1 MGRIRATIRIPGLDL
16 PNLKNAIKQAIE
28 LQSRIAARAFVR
40 ASVPRVPIQSGMA
53 RGSFLNLG
61 RALGVAVPIPVAYRG
76 DVAYVEVARKRKGI
90 RPHLYK
96 DGDTYKKYIKWYYH
110 PNGKRYRKT
119 PQTGAD
125 LSSVQAGAKAEDLF
139 TWKDNGTLVFNF
151 QSAVNHFNL
160 NDFLGGTPNVASSP
174 WGAFETG
181 KDAYIAEIAK
191 IRDRLPKVSD
201 FMFESN
207 ITHGALS
214 RYRDE
219 KIRIRNRKKF

>member
-1 MGRIRATIRIPGLDL
+1 MGRIRTTIRIPSLDL
-16 PNLKNAIKQAIE
+16 ANLKIAIKQAIE
-28 LQSRIAARAFVR
+28 VQSRIAARAFVR
-40 ASVPRVPIQSGMA
+40 AAVPRVPIQSGMA

-61 RALGVAVPIPVAYRG
+61 RALNVAIPMPLPYKG

-119 PQTGAD
+119 PESGAV
-125 LSSVQAGAKAEDLF
+125 LSSVAAGAKAEDLF
-139 TWKDNGTLVFNF
+139 AWKDNGTLVFNY

-160 NDFLGGTPNVASSP
+160 NNFFGTQTTPSSP
-174 WGAFETG
+174 WHAIEAG
-181 KDAYIAEIAK
+181 KDAYMEEIAK
-191 IRDRLPKVSD
+191 IRERLPKISE
-201 FMFESN
+201 FLFESN

-214 RYRDE
+214 RYREE

>member
-1 MGRIRATIRIPGLDL
+1 MGRIRTTIRIPGLDV
-16 PNLKNAIKQAIE
+16 PNLKKAIKQAIE
-28 LQSRIAARAFVR
+28 VQSRLAARAFIR

-61 RALGVAVPIPVAYRG
+61 RALNVAIPIPLPYSG

-96 DGDTYKKYIKWYYH
+96 DGDTYKKYIRWYYH
-110 PNGKRYRKT
+110 PNGKRYRKNSDS
-119 PQTGAD
+119 GAK
-125 LSSVQAGAKAEDLF
+125 LSSVAAGAKAEDLF

-174 WGAFETG
+174 WHAFEAG
-181 KDAYIAEIAK
+181 KDAYIEEIAK
-191 IRDRLPKVSD
+191 IRERLPKIGD

-214 RYRDE
+214 RYRVE